1 MRILDNHVHLV
12 GFIVTEPAVIM
23 LKDGMKMARFSIATK
38 AYAKNEAGKI
48 ETRKEWHRLVAS
60 GRFATIVE
68 QFAEKGT
75 RIAIEGKLCSRF
87 YRTKDGQNR
96 YANEVELSDIV
107 FLNRNEQ
114 FDDLAKSA

>member
-12 GFIVTEPAVIM
+12 GYMITEPAIVM

-38 AYAKNEAGKI
+38 AYSKDDAGKI
-48 ETRKEWHRLVAS
+48 ETRKEWHRLVAH

-75 RIAIEGKLCSRF
+75 RVAIEGKLCSRF
-87 YRTKDGQNR
+87 FRTKDGQNR
-96 YANEVELSDIV
+96 YANEVQVSDIV
-107 FLNRNEQ
+107 FLNKNQQ
-114 FDDLAKSA
+114 FGDLAQSA